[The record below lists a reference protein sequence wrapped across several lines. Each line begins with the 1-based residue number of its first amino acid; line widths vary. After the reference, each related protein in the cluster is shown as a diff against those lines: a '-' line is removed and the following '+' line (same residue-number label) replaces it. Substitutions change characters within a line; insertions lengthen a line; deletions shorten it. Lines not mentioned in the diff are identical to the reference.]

1 MINLHNFFHFSFRFI
16 GQPTT
21 IDQFI
26 INWRCSLLLS
36 RGTNH
41 ANHHHVSMDNDW
53 EIIIKYIF

>member
-1 MINLHNFFHFSFRFI
+1 MINLHNFFHFSFDLSANQPQSINLLLI
-16 GQPTT
+16 GA
-21 IDQFI
+21 
-26 INWRCSLLLS
+26 LS